1 MPVKE
6 DILDILINQYYDKQM
21 NDYELM
27 NFEKQMVLKKDM
39 KEYVENRCDKLF
51 KISRSINNVKSRNAY
66 DCDKLFKKLKRNN
79 KLFFYINTVRFKC
92 FYKHLRNRILNIL
105 RYNSK

>member
-6 DILDILINQYYDKQM
+6 DILDILINQYYDNQM
-21 NDYELM
+21 NDYELI
-27 NFEKQMVLKKDM
+27 NFEKQMVLKKDI
-39 KEYVENRCDKLF
+39 KEYVENKCDKLF
-51 KISRSINNVKSRNAY
+51 QISKSINCVKNRTIY

-79 KLFFYINTVRFKC
+79 KSFFNIYTIRFKC